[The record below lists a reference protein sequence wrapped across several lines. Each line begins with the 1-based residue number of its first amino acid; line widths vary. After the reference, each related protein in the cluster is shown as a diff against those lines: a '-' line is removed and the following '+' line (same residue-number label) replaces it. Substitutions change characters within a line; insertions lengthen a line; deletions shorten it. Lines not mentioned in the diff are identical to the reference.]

1 MERNSE
7 KEIMFETSGQ
17 SLGKESSSCKNVL
30 KAGFE
35 EAYKKPSYILG
46 KIEYTSSFTSQK

>member
-1 MERNSE
+1 
-7 KEIMFETSGQ
+7 MFETSGQ